1 MDRPIF
7 QTNNYVTCSFTPW
20 KGRATGEVLGQP
32 GRTIGAL
39 VSPALRSQN
48 WGSSRECLYC
58 SAIGSV
64 HPAVR
69 SQTLMECRAKIKSV
83 TCLYRLIIVDEFQRI
98 CLIYCIMLLNL
109 CVQVCGTYDID
120 REGSDALLQSC
131 VCKAGPLYT
140 GIALWRN
147 FSGWICSVL
156 FSHILFVTRTI
167 ISMPRVHRPIFCLL
181 HAQCPWSHVAS
192 HSSQANHQDGFL

>member
-1 MDRPIF
+1 MPLLFCNRL
-7 QTNNYVTCSFTPW
+7 S
-20 KGRATGEVLGQP
+20 
-32 GRTIGAL
+32 
-39 VSPALRSQN
+39 SPSSKISNSRGMQSQN
-48 WGSSRECLYC
+48 QIGDLFVQVDYC
-58 SAIGSV
+58 WWISENLSNLL
-64 HPAVR
+64 H
-69 SQTLMECRAKIKSV
+69 
-83 TCLYRLIIVDEFQRI
+83 
-98 CLIYCIMLLNL
+98 MLLNL